1 MATLLSSPLAP
12 APKFD
17 LFQQPSSPKCYA
29 NDDLPADFDKSFGS
43 SMSIS
48 DSLDGHT
55 QAFPALSLPP
65 QPFLFG
71 ASSLGLAQSLAS
83 SNKDQQHQQAF
94 FQSVYTEPSKQHQHQ
109 HQQQQSDFRPSPRPS
124 TTLGAA
130 MGTTLNARSPG
141 LAAKMSSPRDMD
153 ISPAPVGPLLSHI
166 RPSPSD
172 ALPRLMDKIHVGASA
187 NAPSTQ
193 DRLHPVLGGSSRP
206 RPVSTERK
214 SSLQLAHTM
223 SSRLFGAEIALNSQR
238 IFAQDQELL
247 SSPDK
252 EPPPK
257 RRPNSLPT
265 RQSEANERIF
275 QLSAALMGVASARPR
290 PALSATFAD
299 RDSSFAA
306 AAAAAAS
313 SSSRPSSSLA
323 TRNRLSDSGLVP
335 GVRSSK
341 RSPRAGSAAS
351 FFDHVENELGARPTL
366 STLSQGDQKP
376 EDDLWQRQSLIG
388 EPGDAD
394 EENPEDDI
402 NPSPSPSMNSIS
414 GAMAD
419 YFFDPMSPEKLGS
432 VLGMPPAEGHNLLA
446 AMSNTAAS
454 PGVSSPPASSPC
466 TRMPPPK
473 RTTSLGTRAFERAST
488 IAVVPRVA
496 SGSSSSSGVGAL
508 RTSLGKRAN
517 PYVKRPSL
525 TNDRP
530 AVKSAYP
537 VLGISGQTNRV
548 VRPTAPAPRR
558 CFSAFDQSS
567 VLGGTGASAG
577 PSKLGVN
584 AYSGSV
590 DSPVSPDR
598 RRSQLSGHSEVTDA
612 NGSPIAPAMRTR
624 ARPGFLRRGSKD
636 DSSPLAYGTGLKRSG
651 SRGNDTMM
659 DDLALGDPAYANSP
673 ASAESLPGF
682 GASEK
687 EGKVLPC
694 FNVKDD
700 GLMRITP
707 HTMTD
712 LLAGKYTNAILSFQV
727 VDCRFGYEYEGG
739 HIPGAIN
746 LSTVDRVVGHFLKPG
761 QGRHANGE
769 QLPERSQSGKA
780 DKLGNRRKHV
790 LVFHCEFSC
799 KRAPTMALALRQA
812 DRALAHDYP
821 NCHFPEIYILQGG
834 YCNFFQTYSN
844 LCEPQQY
851 ICMDDPRFLAKRST
865 ELNGF
870 RKQFSRHRSFTYGEG
885 KRQSLS
891 HNPASRGAARQSIKE
906 EEDPSSFMEESPCPG
921 GASKLGTRLLAAEA
935 RRNCSS
941 VVVSSADGIAAEDG
955 ATAVAAA
962 AAGDTSFGSVGDS
975 SFEDGIGDSPCA
987 AAGSRKPAMI
997 LQPRMGSL
1005 GIARRPL
1012 LRAGTTG
1019 NILPQYLS

>member
-29 NDDLPADFDKSFGS
+29 NDDLPADLDKSFGS

-55 QAFPALSLPP
+55 QTFPALSLPP

-71 ASSLGLAQSLAS
+71 TSSLGLAQSMAPA
-83 SNKDQQHQQAF
+83 NKDQHHQQPF
-94 FQSVYTEPSKQHQHQ
+94 FHNVYTEPSKQQLA
-109 HQQQQSDFRPSPRPS
+109 FRPSPRPS
-124 TTLGAA
+124 NTLGAA

-141 LAAKMSSPRDMD
+141 LAAKMSSPSHMD
-153 ISPAPVGPLLSHI
+153 ISPAPVAPLLSHI

-172 ALPRLMDKIHVGASA
+172 ALPKLMDNIHVGASA
-187 NAPSTQ
+187 NAASTQ
-193 DRLHPVLGGSSRP
+193 DRLHPLLGGSSRP
-206 RPVSTERK
+206 RPVATERK

-238 IFAQDQELL
+238 IFAQDQQLL

-265 RQSEANERIF
+265 RQSEANERIY
-275 QLSAALMGVASARPR
+275 QLSSALMGVASARPR
-290 PALSATFAD
+290 PALSATFTD
-299 RDSSFAA
+299 RDPSFGAA
-306 AAAAAAS
+306 ASSS

-323 TRNRLSDSGLVP
+323 MRNRLSDSGLGP
-335 GVRSSK
+335 GARSSK
-341 RSPRAGSAAS
+341 RSSRAGSAAS
-351 FFDHVENELGARPTL
+351 FFEHVQKELGARTTL
-366 STLSQGDQKP
+366 AQDDQKA
-376 EDDLWQRQSLIG
+376 DDDVWRSQSFVS
-388 EPGDAD
+388 EPGQED
-394 EENPEDDI
+394 EEDAEDDI
-402 NPSPSPSMNSIS
+402 NPSPSPSMNSVS
-414 GAMAD
+414 GAMAG
-419 YFFDPMSPEKLGS
+419 YFFDPLSPEKLDGR
-432 VLGMPPAEGHNLLA
+432 LGRAPVDGPNLLA
-446 AMSNTAAS
+446 AMSNTAALPS
-454 PGVSSPPASSPC
+454 ISSPPASSPC

-473 RTTSLGTRAFERAST
+473 RTTSLATRAFERT
-488 IAVVPRVA
+488 NTMAVVPRAA

-525 TNDRP
+525 TSDQP
-530 AVKSAYP
+530 AIRSAYP
-537 VLGISGQTNRV
+537 VLAVGGQTNRV

-567 VLGGTGASAG
+567 VLGRGAAASAG
-577 PSKLGVN
+577 ASKLKVD
-584 AYSGSV
+584 AYSTSV
-590 DSPVSPDR
+590 DSLVSPDR
-598 RRSQLSGHSEVTDA
+598 RRPQLSGHGEVTDA

-624 ARPGFLRRGSKD
+624 TRPNFLRRGSKD
-636 DSSPLAYGTGLKRSG
+636 DSSPLAYGTGMKRSS

-687 EGKVLPC
+687 EGKILPC

-712 LLAGKYTNAILSFQV
+712 LLAGKFTNAIMSYQV

-746 LSTVDRVVGHFLKPG
+746 LSTVERVVGHFLKPS

-769 QLPERSQSGKA
+769 PLPPRSQSGKA
-780 DKLGNRRKHV
+780 DKFGNRRKHV

-834 YCNFFQTYSN
+834 YCNFFQTYAN
-844 LCEPQQY
+844 LCKPQQY

-885 KRQSLS
+885 KRQSLGQ
-891 HNPASRGAARQSIKE
+891 NLASRGAARQSIKE

-921 GASKLGTRLLAAEA
+921 GASKLVPRLLAAEA
-935 RRNCSS
+935 EHGRAADGLTSEEATS
-941 VVVSSADGIAAEDG
+941 SSAAA
-955 ATAVAAA
+955 AAAAA

-975 SFEDGIGDSPCA
+975 SFEDAIGDSPCA
-987 AAGSRKPAMI
+987 AAGNRKPAMI

-1005 GIARRPL
+1005 SIARRPL

-1019 NILPQYLS
+1019 NILPRYMS